1 MKVTVSSFLTVVV
14 RVSSTVE
21 PEAVAAVTLLLTPPV
36 VTTKAVVA
44 AVVADKA
51 SL

>member
-1 MKVTVSSFLTVVV
+1 MTASSFLTVVV

-21 PEAVAAVTLLLTPPV
+21 PETVASVTLLLVPPV
-36 VTTKAVVA
+36 VTAKAVAA